1 MRLSFRLAKN
11 LALVVSL
18 GLGSPSAWAEY
29 NAGKLG
35 EAAGAYMMAIDM
47 MEKLQHSRCG
57 YMFEKKTYRFDD
69 AVKEVMQYLRPRDQK
84 ELQAFLD
91 GEEKRK
97 ARQDNARDIEDWL
110 RSIAREGRDER
121 KTCVLFV
128 GNIATIYN
136 SAATKWEYAKHN
148 YAK

>member
-1 MRLSFRLAKN
+1 MRLSFRFVKH

-18 GLGSPSAWAEY
+18 GFGSPSALAEY

-69 AVKEVMQYLRPRDQK
+69 AVKEVMQYLRPKDKK
-84 ELQAFLD
+84 ELQVFLD
-91 GEEKRK
+91 GEENRK
-97 ARQDNARDIEDWL
+97 ERHDNTRYIENWL
-110 RSIAREGRDER
+110 RSIAREGRDEK

-136 SAATKWEYAKHN
+136 SATTKWEYAKQN